1 MQQEFM
7 GRAIELSRTHM
18 RAGGD
23 GPFGAV
29 IVKGGDIIAEG
40 YNAVISSK
48 DPTAHAE
55 IMAIRRAASRLD
67 TFHLGGCE
75 IYTSCEPCPMCLAA
89 IYWARIEKIYF
100 AHTTEDAR
108 DIGFDDQVFY
118 QELRRS
124 WAERHIPSQQLLREQ
139 ALAVFREWREKVGY
153 IAY

>member
-55 IMAIRRAASRLD
+55 IMAIRRAASGLD

-100 AHTTEDAR
+100 ANTTEDAR
-108 DIGFDDQVFY
+108 DIGFDDKAFY
-118 QELRRS
+118 HELQLP
-124 WAERHIPSQQLLREQ
+124 WTERGIPAQQLLREQ
-139 ALAVFREWREKVGY
+139 ALAVFREWQSKVGHIEY
-153 IAY
+153 

>member
-1 MQQEFM
+1 MVLSRAFISGKRREMQQEFM

-67 TFHLGGCE
+67 SLPPRRMRNLYQLRTLPHVPRRHLLG
-75 IYTSCEPCPMCLAA
+75 
-89 IYWARIEKIYF
+89 
-100 AHTTEDAR
+100 ED
-108 DIGFDDQVFY
+108 
-118 QELRRS
+118 
-124 WAERHIPSQQLLREQ
+124 REN
-139 ALAVFREWREKVGY
+139 LFRQY
-153 IAY
+153 H